1 MTSESKL
8 IDHLIRL
15 IRSAVDAD
23 YIELAVG
30 EDMVVYGSNGDR
42 PTPDSLIREEH
53 QSWLPRTG
61 PADELTDRTDL
72 VGSVAVYPITG
83 PSAEQGTILAFS
95 HTPQR
100 FNERTLEEL
109 QIAVVLVERHLDQV
123 VERIRLDQISDVLR
137 QNQNDLHA
145 TQAKL
150 ELSNNE
156 LEQFA
161 YIAAHE
167 LVAPL
172 RSVAVYAE
180 VLDMNSGDLDEAQLQ
195 SCAREIR
202 DGVAL
207 MDRQVRNLLEL
218 SSTQQQASDPVPV
231 DLSHVAEA
239 AVESLREDIEQ
250 TNATINLAPLPTVR
264 GRRVL
269 LQSVFVNLISN
280 ALKYRNPSE
289 SLSITIDYSTTQDTH
304 RVRVVDNGP
313 GIDPEDRE
321 RIFRLFERAS
331 TTAAGSGIGLGL
343 SRRVIEAF
351 GGTLS
356 YEAPETNG
364 SCFVMTFPVIDNQD
378 ADDCAR
384 AS

>member
-1 MTSESKL
+1 
-8 IDHLIRL
+8 
-15 IRSAVDAD
+15 
-23 YIELAVG
+23 
-30 EDMVVYGSNGDR
+30 
-42 PTPDSLIREEH
+42 
-53 QSWLPRTG
+53 
-61 PADELTDRTDL
+61 
-72 VGSVAVYPITG
+72 
-83 PSAEQGTILAFS
+83 
-95 HTPQR
+95 
-100 FNERTLEEL
+100 
-109 QIAVVLVERHLDQV
+109 
-123 VERIRLDQISDVLR
+123 
-137 QNQNDLHA
+137 
-145 TQAKL
+145 
-150 ELSNNE
+150 
-156 LEQFA
+156 
-161 YIAAHE
+161 
-167 LVAPL
+167 
-172 RSVAVYAE
+172 
-180 VLDMNSGDLDEAQLQ
+180 
-195 SCAREIR
+195 
-202 DGVAL
+202 

-289 SLSITIDYSTTQDTH
+289 SLSITIDHTTTQDTH
-304 RVRVVDNGP
+304 RVHVVDNGP

-356 YEAPETNG
+356 YEAPGTNG
-364 SCFVMTFPVIDNQD
+364 SCFVITFPVIDNQD

-384 AS
+384 TS